1 MAEPTAPI
9 APASA
14 AEDAATTAVASLA
27 IGDAATDSKAVTT
40 ESTVESTVEPS
51 TSAPAETPGEVPAH
65 RSHDPSN
72 NAKRTDPFM
81 FGQRFLTQEDN
92 VYEYNAWDHVETD
105 DAFKEYS
112 EKQYELQRSSPVSDF
127 DKCEYSS
134 SLSLS
139 LPAPYTPC
147 SRSK

>member
-1 MAEPTAPI
+1 MAESPAPI
-9 APASA
+9 APA

-27 IGDAATDSKAVTT
+27 IGDAATDSKAVST
-40 ESTVESTVEPS
+40 EST
-51 TSAPAETPGEVPAH
+51 TSSAETPGEVPAH

-92 VYEYNAWDHVETD
+92 VFEYNAWDHVETD

-127 DKCEYSS
+127 DKCTFSPSTFFSS
-134 SLSLS
+134 STTSPLVQD
-139 LPAPYTPC
+139 
-147 SRSK
+147 